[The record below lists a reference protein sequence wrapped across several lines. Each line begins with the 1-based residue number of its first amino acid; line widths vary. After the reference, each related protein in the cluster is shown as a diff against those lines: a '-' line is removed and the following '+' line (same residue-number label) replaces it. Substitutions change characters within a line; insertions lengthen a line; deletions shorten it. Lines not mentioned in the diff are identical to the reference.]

1 MYFAMTLMLKAGPGF
16 HPLGQL
22 LPSDDL
28 FRSGCFC
35 VYISQLTITQDLVSR
50 SNVILL
56 CFSLCD
62 ESVVACIFSNQAEQF
77 SLSVF
82 FLLQGHEVKSNENVP
97 IMTFYL

>member
-28 FRSGCFC
+28 FRSGCFF
-35 VYISQLTITQDLVSR
+35 VYTSQLTITQDLVSR

-77 SLSVF
+77 FFPKMFLVYF
-82 FLLQGHEVKSNENVP
+82 ILFFFIYFLLVGG
-97 IMTFYL
+97 

>member
-28 FRSGCFC
+28 FRSRCFF
-35 VYISQLTITQDLVSR
+35 VYTSQLTITQDLVSR

-62 ESVVACIFSNQAEQF
+62 ESVVACIFSNQAGQF
-77 SLSVF
+77 F
-82 FLLQGHEVKSNENVP
+82 FSSCFCFIL
-97 IMTFYL
+97 FYFFSFIFY